1 MEIKLNINGID
12 KIIDVKPHEFLVEV
26 LRDNGYLGVK
36 KGCETGNCGL
46 CTILIDDQ
54 PILSCSYLAVRAVGK
69 KIETIEGLQEEATEI
84 GTHLVDEGVDQC
96 GYCSPGLVMNII
108 GMRRELENPTP
119 EEARHYLTNNLCRC
133 TGYVGQYR
141 AIKRILGVAEND
153 ESC

>member
-12 KIIDVKPHEFLVEV
+12 KLLEVKPHEFLFEV
-26 LRDNGYLGVK
+26 LRAEGYLGAK

-46 CTILIDDQ
+46 CTILVDDR
-54 PILSCSYLAVRAVGK
+54 PVLSCSYLAVRAVGK
-69 KIETIEGLQEEATEI
+69 KITTIEGVQEEAEEV
-84 GTHLVDEGVDQC
+84 GGYLVDEGVDQC
-96 GYCSPGLVMNII
+96 GYCSPGLVMAII

-141 AIKRILGVAEND
+141 AIKRILGVE
-153 ESC
+153 E